1 MICAALTVVTTKMFF
16 WLVSLPHARCRLVP
30 WISDYLHFL
39 SFDKMLP
46 LYASVAAPAEPGGRP
61 VLGQV
66 VVVALVES
74 HKCAERGVRRI

>member
-16 WLVSLPHARCRLVP
+16 WLVSQPQARCRLVP

-39 SFDKMLP
+39 SFDKTLP
-46 LYASVAAPAEPGGRP
+46 LYAFAAAQVEPSGRP
-61 VLGQV
+61 VPGQV

-74 HKCAERGVRRI
+74 HKCAKRVS